1 MYENST
7 CLNITYRIYS
17 LNIEYIITYIQF
29 YAIILINK
37 FQEFIQFSL
46 QNIKNRI
53 LKIEYWKEK
62 IVISKILK
70 RKFKV
75 IFIHMRNVFLEN
87 QVWKFVGMY

>member
-53 LKIEYWKEK
+53 LK
-62 IVISKILK
+62 
-70 RKFKV
+70 RKNFY
-75 IFIHMRNVFLEN
+75 L
-87 QVWKFVGMY
+87 

>member
-53 LKIEYWKEK
+53 LK
-62 IVISKILK
+62 
-70 RKFKV
+70 RK
-75 IFIHMRNVFLEN
+75 NCYL
-87 QVWKFVGMY
+87 

>member
-17 LNIEYIITYIQF
+17 LNIEYIITHIQF

-53 LKIEYWKEK
+53 LK
-62 IVISKILK
+62 
-70 RKFKV
+70 RKNFY
-75 IFIHMRNVFLEN
+75 L
-87 QVWKFVGMY
+87 

>member
-53 LKIEYWKEK
+53 LKIEY
-62 IVISKILK
+62 
-70 RKFKV
+70 
-75 IFIHMRNVFLEN
+75 
-87 QVWKFVGMY
+87 